1 MSVNGDTLRIR
12 EIDLVTIDT
21 LTELTGSHEPP
32 CVSIL
37 LPTHTA
43 GPATRQDPIRFS
55 NLVRTAEQALVN
67 DHGLA
72 AREAADLLAPARKV
86 AGSRDFWRYQ
96 CDGLALYAAPR
107 FTRTL
112 RVPLPLEEEVTI
124 GPSFR
129 TRPLM
134 GLVAGDG
141 HFYVLALSVNS
152 VRLFEATRFTIAE
165 LPLGPI
171 PASMAD
177 ALAHED
183 PEAQLQVRAGGQ
195 GGMFHG
201 HGVGDEIDKQALER
215 FFRAVD
221 RGVQTQLPSKAAPLV
236 LAAVGYY
243 LPIYRSVTAHP
254 ALATRAAE
262 GSPQSRSPRELHAAA
277 WEIVAPMFASARHDA
292 EERLRSALAT
302 GRAATDPRE
311 VAEAAQS
318 GRVEVLFLHDDQ
330 PVWGRVE
337 NGHAQVHPQRQEGDI
352 DVIERAAI
360 DTLAAG
366 GTVQVHAGDH
376 RPVAAAPS
384 AVLRW

>member
-1 MSVNGDTLRIR
+1 MSAKGDTLRIG

-21 LTELTGSHEPP
+21 LAQLTRSHEPP

-55 NLVRTAEQALVN
+55 NLVRAAEQALVD

-72 AREAADLLAPARKV
+72 ARDAADLLAPARNMV
-86 AGSRDFWRYQ
+86 DDREFWRHQ
-96 CDGLALYAAPR
+96 SDGLALYTAPG
-107 FTRTL
+107 FTLTL
-112 RVPLPLEEEVTI
+112 RVPLRLEEEVMI

-129 TRPLM
+129 TRPLL

-141 HFYVLALSVNS
+141 IFYVLALSVNS

-171 PASMAD
+171 PASMAE

-183 PEAQLQVRAGGQ
+183 AEAQLQVRAGGQ
-195 GGMFHG
+195 AGIFHG

-221 RGVQTQLPSKAAPLV
+221 RGLQARLQSNAPLV

-254 ALATRAAE
+254 ALATRAVE
-262 GSPQSRSPRELHAAA
+262 GSPESRSPRELHAAA
-277 WEIVAPMFASARHDA
+277 WEIVAPIVASGRHDA
-292 EERLRSALAT
+292 EERLRAALAT
-302 GRAATDPRE
+302 GRAATDPGE
-311 VAEAAQS
+311 VAEAALT
-318 GRVEVLFLHDDQ
+318 GRVDVLFLPDDE

-337 NGHAQVHPQRQEGDI
+337 NGHARVHAQRQEGDI
-352 DVIERAAI
+352 DVLERAAV
-360 DTLAAG
+360 DTVAAG
-366 GTVQVHAGDH
+366 GTVHVNARDDM
-376 RPVAAAPS
+376 PVARAPA

>member
-1 MSVNGDTLRIR
+1 MSAIGDTRGIG
-12 EIDLVTIDT
+12 EIDLVTTDT
-21 LTELTGSHEPP
+21 LAQLARNHEPP

-43 GPATRQDPIRFS
+43 GPATRQGPIRFS
-55 NLVRTAEQALVN
+55 NLVRAAEQALVN

-72 AREAADLLAPARKV
+72 ARQAAELLAPARNIV
-86 AGSRDFWRYQ
+86 DDREFWWHQ
-96 CDGLALYAAPR
+96 SNGLALYAAPG
-107 FTRTL
+107 FTLTL
-112 RVPLPLEEEVTI
+112 RVPLRLEEEVTI

-129 TRPLM
+129 TRPLL

-141 HFYVLALSVNS
+141 RFYVLALSVNS

-165 LPLGPI
+165 LPLGAI
-171 PASMAD
+171 PASMAE

-195 GGMFHG
+195 AGMFHG

-215 FFRAVD
+215 FFRVVD
-221 RGVQTQLPSKAAPLV
+221 RGLQARLQSNAPLV

-243 LPIYRSVTAHP
+243 VPIYRSVTAHP

-262 GSPQSRSPRELHAAA
+262 GSPEGRSPRELHAAA

-292 EERLRSALAT
+292 EERLRAALGT
-302 GRAATDPRE
+302 GRAATEPGE
-311 VAEAAQS
+311 VAEAALI
-318 GRVEVLFLHDDQ
+318 GRVDVLFLADDE
-330 PVWGRVE
+330 PVWGRAE
-337 NGHAQVHPQRQEGDI
+337 NGHARIHAQRQEGDI
-352 DVIERAAI
+352 DVLERAAV
-360 DTLAAG
+360 DSLAAG
-366 GTVQVHAGDH
+366 ETVHVHARDDMPAAG
-376 RPVAAAPS
+376 AAA